1 MHFILK
7 GRWLYLV
14 FCAISTFQFVDSE
27 TSLLGVVNATSVS
40 VTPRG
45 ERKIRLR
52 KKPTLGQSDIS
63 AEESFDRG
71 VSSNFL
77 QVIPFRLTD
86 GTPMLRWRPVTSS
99 TKDKSTEK
107 NGQNIFTGTF
117 VMTETQI
124 EREGKQTE
132 EEELENR

>member
-1 MHFILK
+1 M
-7 GRWLYLV
+7 

-27 TSLLGVVNATSVS
+27 TSLLSVVNATSVS

-132 EEELENR
+132 AEELENR

>member
-1 MHFILK
+1 M
-7 GRWLYLV
+7 
-14 FCAISTFQFVDSE
+14 FCAISTFQFVVSE
-27 TSLLGVVNATSVS
+27 TSLLGVVDATSVS

-63 AEESFDRG
+63 VEESFDRR

-99 TKDKSTEK
+99 TKDKTTEK

>member
-132 EEELENR
+132 AEELENR

>member
-1 MHFILK
+1 M
-7 GRWLYLV
+7 
-14 FCAISTFQFVDSE
+14 FCAISTFQFVVSE

-63 AEESFDRG
+63 VEESFDRR

-99 TKDKSTEK
+99 TKDKTTEK

>member
-1 MHFILK
+1 M
-7 GRWLYLV
+7 

-27 TSLLGVVNATSVS
+27 TSLLSVVNATSVS

-86 GTPMLRWRPVTSS
+86 GTPMLRWRPVTSP

-124 EREGKQTE
+124 EREGCVCDK
-132 EEELENR
+132 